1 LIVVAVVFLAPA
13 GAAAGGLARLVNP
26 FVGTEAS
33 APDFGTGGGAGN
45 TFPGATLP
53 FGMTA
58 FGPDTIPSLTNFTA
72 GYTYSDDQLR
82 GFSLTHFSGAGC
94 ALLQDVP
101 ILPVA
106 GKLSE
111 SPVIA
116 GSSDLDP
123 EIVPSFSHRHEHARP
138 GSYSV
143 VLNPGQDDQVR
154 SELTA
159 TTRTAVGRFT
169 FPKSKVGTVTLNAG
183 GSTIANYLAKVNV
196 DPKRREVT
204 GTSESGRFCW
214 EPSKYKLYFAA
225 RFDRPFKA
233 HGTWKGA
240 ALSPGSNQAS
250 DSSPDAFNYKP
261 VAGGPPF
268 VPGNP
273 STTAQAG
280 AYVSFDTANSRPVGM
295 RVGISF
301 MSVAQARRNLSE
313 SAGSG
318 FNQLR
323 KRARETWR
331 KQLGRIHISGGK
343 KQDRRTFATALYHS
357 LLEPS
362 VQSDV
367 NGLYRG
373 QDLKVHRVKPGHAYY
388 SDVSGWDIYRS
399 QVQLLSMIA
408 PRRGADLAQSL
419 LLMARQGGCLPRWPY
434 ATQNANIMNGDP
446 SSVIIATVHALGV
459 RGFDAKGALKAMVRG
474 ADRVCHSDNADY
486 TEREALDDYLDLGWV
501 SQEQN
506 VTSSQHAVSQRSSP
520 WGTASTTME
529 YALADFAISRLAK
542 ALGRKDLVARFL
554 ERSGNWRN
562 LINPASRAIE
572 PRMADG
578 SFMAGVTPSTEDG
591 FVEGSSAQYGWFV
604 PQNLAGRFA
613 TLGGRKA
620 ALAKLD
626 DFFTELNAGPGSP
639 YAFLGNEPTLQT
651 PWIYNWVGRP
661 DKAQSIVRRAQLGL
675 YGPGPGGLPGNDD
688 GGTMSAW
695 FVLSALGLSPVVPGT
710 DVMPLGS
717 PLFPKAILKLAG
729 GKLTLTAPGGGRA
742 RPYVHDLRVNGHR
755 WSRSWLHL
763 SKLNRGGRFRWKLGS
778 IPGKWA
784 RGIRNIPPS
793 FADGR
798 TSATSTRTNLHLG
811 E

>member
-1 LIVVAVVFLAPA
+1 MVLAAPA
-13 GAAAGGLARLVNP
+13 GVKAGGLAGLVNP

-72 GYTYSDDQLR
+72 GYTYSDDQIR

-106 GKLSE
+106 GTLSE

-123 EIVPSFSHRHEHARP
+123 DIVPTFSHRHEQAHP

-143 VLNPGQDDQVR
+143 VLNPGEDDQIR

-159 TTRTAVGRFT
+159 TTRTSVGRFT
-169 FPKSKVGTVTLNAG
+169 FPKSDTGTLTLNAG
-183 GSTIANYLAKVNV
+183 GSTIANYLAKVEV
-196 DPKRREVT
+196 DPKKREVT
-204 GTSESGRFCW
+204 GVSESDRFCW
-214 EPSKYKLYFAA
+214 EPSKYKVYFAA

-240 ALSPGSNQAS
+240 TLSPASTQAS
-250 DSSPDAFNYKP
+250 DYSPEAFNYKP

-280 AYVSFDTANSRPVGM
+280 AYVSFDTADSRPVGM
-295 RVGISF
+295 RIGISF
-301 MSVAQARRNLSE
+301 VSVAQARRNLSE
-313 SAGSG
+313 SAGLG
-318 FNQLR
+318 FDKVR
-323 KRARETWR
+323 KRARRTWE
-331 KQLGRIHISGGK
+331 KQLDRVHVSGGK
-343 KQDRRTFATALYHS
+343 KEDRRTFATALYHS

-408 PRRGADLAQSL
+408 PRRAADLAQSL

-459 RGFDAKGALKAMVRG
+459 RGFDAKDALKAMVKG
-474 ADRVCHSDNADY
+474 ADHACHSDNADY
-486 TEREALDDYLDLGWV
+486 TEREALDDYLELGWIPQERNV
-501 SQEQN
+501 S
-506 VTSSQHAVSQRSSP
+506 SAQHSLVMRSSP
-520 WGTASTTME
+520 WGTASTAME
-529 YALADFAISRLAK
+529 YALADFTISRLAK
-542 ALGRKDLVARFL
+542 SLGRKDLVARFL
-554 ERSGNWRN
+554 RRSGNWRN
-562 LINPASRAIE
+562 LVNPASRAIE

-578 SFMAGVTPSTEDG
+578 SFMPGVTPSTENG

-604 PQNLAGRFA
+604 PQDLAGRFA
-613 TLGGRKA
+613 TLGGREA

-626 DFFTELNAGPGSP
+626 EFFTELNAGPGSP

-651 PWIYNWVGRP
+651 PWIYNWLGRP
-661 DKAQSIVRRAQLGL
+661 AKAQSIVRRAQLGL

-695 FVLSALGLSPVVPGT
+695 FVLSALGLSPVIPGT

-717 PLFPKAILKLAG
+717 PLFPAATLKLAR
-729 GKLTLTAPGGGRA
+729 GKVKVRA
-742 RPYVHDLRVNGHR
+742 KNAARGRPYVKGLRINGHK
-755 WSRSWLHL
+755 WKQPWIHL
-763 SKLNRGGRFRWKLGS
+763 RRLQRGASLGWTLGS
-778 IPGKWA
+778 KPGHWGRA
-784 RGIRNIPPS
+784 ANLAPPS
-793 FADGR
+793 YGDR
-798 TSATSTRTNLHLG
+798 
-811 E
+811 